1 MLLAEKQM
9 YIVDDV
15 VPVFF
20 DGIID
25 VKHRRFQKFKRA
37 FDIFCVLASLIV
49 VCPSMIFVVV
59 LIKVVSPGPVF
70 LKQKRVG
77 YKGKIFD
84 IYKMRTMNV
93 DAEKNTGPIW
103 AREND
108 SRLIR
113 FGKVIRKLHVDEL
126 PQLWNVWRGD
136 MSIVG
141 PRPERPVFVD
151 KLSGQIA
158 DYKKRVN
165 VKPGITGLAQGRHK
179 YDETIK
185 DVRKKVKYDLL
196 YIREMCFSVDLSILL
211 LTILVVITGKA
222 AR

>member
-9 YIVDDV
+9 YVVDDST
-15 VPVFF
+15 PIFF
-20 DGIID
+20 DWTID
-25 VKHRRFQKFKRA
+25 VKQRRFQQFKRA
-37 FDIFCVLASLIV
+37 FDISCVLASLVV
-49 VCPSMIFVVV
+49 VCPIMLFIAV

-70 LKQKRVG
+70 LKQTRVG

-84 IYKMRTMNV
+84 IYKMRTMKV
-93 DAEKNTGPIW
+93 DAEKNTGPVW

-108 SRLIR
+108 PRLIR
-113 FGKVIRKLHVDEL
+113 FGKIMRQLHVDEL
-126 PQLWNVWRGD
+126 PQLWNVWKGD

-151 KLSGQIA
+151 QLSGQIS
-158 DYKKRVN
+158 DYKKRIN
-165 VKPGITGLAQGRHK
+165 VKPGITGLAQVRHK

-196 YIREMCFSVDLSILL
+196 YIREMCFSVDLNILL
-211 LTILVVITGKA
+211 LTVLVVITGKV